1 MLGVLRQFRHR
12 RFRRDL
18 SAYVDDML
26 SERAR
31 RRLEAHLDSC
41 EACRQELAEL
51 RATVEALGSLPMA
64 EAPRSFTLAA
74 APIAEARPRPAARRL
89 EFGLRLATATAA
101 FALTVVLIGDF
112 AGLPGGGHEEEEW
125 VGGQLYSATQGTPA
139 ALEAAPAGT
148 PEFYGITEAPGVSDV
163 QREESATDETPAA
176 PETTPVETPTAE
188 QAPAPPEGTLGETP
202 VADETPPA
210 PAAAPVG
217 TPEPIATPEEAPGE
231 TLVADETPPAPA
243 AAPVEVPTGEQTP
256 APSEETPIET
266 PVAPLPGVTEPRGE
280 EPTVGAGV
288 SEEEP
293 ADKATL
299 EGAEVEDEAEANAAE
314 AQAVGEED
322 GGGLSREEVVRW
334 LEIGLG
340 AGVSVLVILWALARF
355 QRSMGNRP

>member
-1 MLGVLRQFRHR
+1 MLGVLGQFRHR

-112 AGLPGGGHEEEEW
+112 AGLPGGGDEEEEW
-125 VGGQLYSATQGTPA
+125 VRGELYSATQGTPPA
-139 ALEAAPAGT
+139 PEAASAGT
-148 PEFYGITEAPGVSDV
+148 PEPYGVTEMPNISDVPDILEAPGISDV
-163 QREESATDETPAA
+163 QREESAADETPAA
-176 PETTPVETPTAE
+176 DQTA
-188 QAPAPPEGTLGETP
+188 APPEGT
-202 VADETPPA
+202 
-210 PAAAPVG
+210 
-217 TPEPIATPEEAPGE
+217 
-231 TLVADETPPAPA
+231 
-243 AAPVEVPTGEQTP
+243 
-256 APSEETPIET
+256 PIET
-266 PVAPLPGVTEPRGE
+266 PAAPLPGVTEPRGE
-280 EPTVGAGV
+280 EPTVGAVV

-293 ADKATL
+293 SEKATL
-299 EGAEVEDEAEANAAE
+299 EGAEVEEEVGAGAVGAEVEDEAEAGAVEN
-314 AQAVGEED
+314 QAVGEED

-340 AGVSVLVILWALARF
+340 AGVGVLVIVWALARF